1 MSVFSFKR
9 FDVINEKSAMKVN
22 TDGVLLGALATIP
35 ATTTAT
41 DFAKTKNKLSVI
53 DAGTGTGTIALM
65 LAQRLEKQANV
76 HILGV
81 DIDKDS
87 YLEAKQNF
95 KNSLWHERIEAANI
109 SLQECEGQFDI
120 IVSNPP
126 YYDASLQNPDTKKNT
141 ARHTST
147 IDCEKQ
153 NNAPLSYRL
162 LLDFASEHL
171 SESGTLSIIL
181 PSDNEAALLRYS
193 RYCGLYVFRII
204 RIRTIAGKMFSR
216 IVVEFSR
223 NRSDIME
230 EELTIHQNNSYTSE
244 YQRLMHEFYLWA

>member
-87 YLEAKQNF
+87 YLEAKQNLLNSSSKCNGIHINNLF
-95 KNSLWHERIEAANI
+95 KFFVW
-109 SLQECEGQFDI
+109 CE
-120 IVSNPP
+120 VSK
-126 YYDASLQNPDTKKNT
+126 SFT
-141 ARHTST
+141 R
-147 IDCEKQ
+147 
-153 NNAPLSYRL
+153 
-162 LLDFASEHL
+162 
-171 SESGTLSIIL
+171 SII
-181 PSDNEAALLRYS
+181 
-193 RYCGLYVFRII
+193 
-204 RIRTIAGKMFSR
+204 
-216 IVVEFSR
+216 
-223 NRSDIME
+223 
-230 EELTIHQNNSYTSE
+230 
-244 YQRLMHEFYLWA
+244 

>member
-35 ATTTAT
+35 ATT

-95 KNSLWHERIEAANI
+95 KNSLWHERIEASNI

-120 IVSNPP
+120 IV
-126 YYDASLQNPDTKKNT
+126 
-141 ARHTST
+141 
-147 IDCEKQ
+147 
-153 NNAPLSYRL
+153 
-162 LLDFASEHL
+162 
-171 SESGTLSIIL
+171 
-181 PSDNEAALLRYS
+181 
-193 RYCGLYVFRII
+193 
-204 RIRTIAGKMFSR
+204 
-216 IVVEFSR
+216 
-223 NRSDIME
+223 
-230 EELTIHQNNSYTSE
+230 
-244 YQRLMHEFYLWA
+244 